1 MSLLNCFIAEDRA
14 LVAVDTCMAPIVSG
28 NAADLA
34 RRAHGSKILTL
45 PHANVVLAARGE
57 MNFFNWLASDLN
69 RAMLDGYDA
78 MAERMQSLL
87 EKNLEAFME
96 VVAIP
101 HGVASFPGAEIL
113 MVGWSRATNRM
124 QAAVWKCDPGEK
136 AFRVARVVP
145 WMASPNPGY
154 AELPSPPSSAE
165 RMTAI
170 ARDQVDLL
178 RSLPVAVAVGGRLLL
193 AELTRDSIS
202 IQSIA
207 DLEVHP

>member
-1 MSLLNCFIAEDRA
+1 MSLLNCYVAEDRA
-14 LVAVDTCMAPIVSG
+14 LVSVDTCMAPISSG

-34 RRAHGSKILTL
+34 RRAHGSKLLAL

-57 MNFFNWLASDLN
+57 QNFFNWLASDLN

-87 EKNLEAFME
+87 DKNLEAFME
-96 VVAIP
+96 VVAKP
-101 HGVASFPGAEIL
+101 QGVDSFPGAEIL

-124 QAAVWKCDPGEK
+124 QAAVWKCDHGEK
-136 AFRVARVVP
+136 AFRVARVAP

-154 AELPSPPSSAE
+154 AELPSPPDSAE

-170 ARDQVDLL
+170 ARDQVELL
-178 RSLPVAVAVGGRLLL
+178 RSLPVSVAVGGRLLL
-193 AELTRDSIS
+193 AEVTRDAVSIS
-202 IQSIA
+202 TVA
-207 DLEVHP
+207 DMEVKP